1 MADGFIR
8 WYREAGAE
16 SIFRD
21 QVAVFEQHGITLA
34 HPGTGVITVINVDGD
49 DIPIDFEAL
58 NLIIDL
64 RLPSVSIN
72 WWISADTNVVSSYT
86 HEPLGCEIQTF
97 WVDGLTA
104 EEARAFNSAVMSTMS
119 RVPTPTRALV
129 CDHQGTTDADDW
141 DSAIL
146 YGGAKIPGV
155 VDPLLLSPE
164 ISRRILSN
172 STRLCGT
179 VTEDSLMRVTALST

>member
-1 MADGFIR
+1 MGDGFVR

-21 QVAVFEQHGITLA
+21 QVAVFERHGITLA
-34 HPGTGVITVINVDGD
+34 HPGTGAATVINVDGD

-58 NLIIDL
+58 DLIIGL

-72 WWISADTNVVSSYT
+72 WWISADTNVVSSYSQ
-86 HEPLGCEIQTF
+86 EPLGCEIQTF
-97 WVDGLTA
+97 WVDGLTV
-104 EEARAFNSAVMSTMS
+104 EEARAFNSAVMATMS

-129 CDHQGTTDADDW
+129 CDHQGITDADDW

-146 YGGAKIPGV
+146 YGGVEIPGV

-172 STRLCGT
+172 STRLCSA
-179 VTEDSLMRVTALST
+179 VAENSLMRVTALPT